1 MKKIC
6 VFLDN
11 GHGSNTPGKCSPNG
25 LFKEYKWARDIVKR
39 LHIKLSDMGIKTYIV
54 TPEEQDVALSVRV
67 NRINKKYAELK
78 KDYECILI
86 SIHNNAAGND
96 KHWHNASGWSVFV
109 SKNASTKSKELAKLL
124 YEECEK
130 RNLKGN
136 RWVPPCKYWEANY
149 TILAKTNCPAVLT
162 ENLFQDNKTDYNF
175 LRRVDGNE
183 SIISLHVDGI
193 LKYIKYL
200 EEL

>member
-109 SKNASTKSKELAKLL
+109 SKNASTKSKELAKCL

-136 RWVPPCKYWEANY
+136 RWVPACKYWEANY

-162 ENLFQDNKTDYNF
+162 ENMFQDNKTDYNF

-183 SIISLHVDGI
+183 SIISLHIDGI
-193 LKYIKYL
+193 LKYMKYL